1 MVVMSQSQETRRFEH
16 SACSECGSHVSVD
29 EREMSVDDDEL
40 RFEVSCEDSSCSG
53 TGTIVIDSDGTSS
66 TGDVDYHFASESPF
80 DGEEA

>member
-40 RFEVSCEDSSCSG
+40 RFEVSCESCDA
-53 TGTIVIDSDGTSS
+53 TGTIVIDSDGTSTQGS
-66 TGDVDYHFASESPF
+66 VDYHFASESPF
-80 DGEEA
+80 AGAKDE